1 VTNASA
7 QSEDPARTFE
17 ITELPK
23 AEFAFPG
30 PLRDE
35 LVAAILSGTKTS
47 TTALLVDYEYNHE
60 PLPEVGERFAV
71 IDSQDL
77 PVAVIEATE
86 VRVVPLADVDLAHV
100 IDEGEGDTTIAG
112 WRAGHEAFWHSD
124 EVRESLGDPDFT
136 VDDSTPVVLERFR
149 LVVDLRAQ

>member
-1 VTNASA
+1 MTNDFA
-7 QSEDPARTFE
+7 Q
-17 ITELPK
+17 LPK

-35 LVAAILSGTKTS
+35 LVAAILGGAKTS
-47 TTALLVDYEYNHE
+47 TTALLADYEHNHE

-71 IDSQDL
+71 VDSRDL
-77 PVAVIEATE
+77 PVAVIEVTQ

-100 IDEGEGDTTIAG
+100 IDEGEGDTSIAG
-112 WRAGHEAFWHSD
+112 WRTGHEGFWHSA

-136 VDDSTPVVLERFR
+136 VDDSTLVVLERFR
-149 LVVDLRAQ
+149 LVTAAEPV